1 MPFPASSLSVAVQ
14 AIAVFLDSQFTEEVN
29 ITVAHPQ
36 RASEIAKGT
45 GTTAHCLNLFAYRVA
60 PSGFHADAGS
70 DETHFLRINVLLTP
84 FPADIDTAAEDA
96 DLRILGHA
104 LRVLQSHP
112 VLPVSGP
119 PLPGTAITEPP
130 NRKNYR
136 LESVLL
142 APTMEEIN
150 HIWTTQGG
158 ELAYRLSAVYEFSL
172 IPIEPLQ
179 PRVTAPAPEA
189 VIIDSRLGL
198 EEASGGFIHLSEDS
212 RAYPLEEDGTPPTQ
226 WLPVQMLVA
235 ADDSLTNTLNVA
247 SDATG
252 VTLAIAGPQTESAAV
267 LVSWLLD
274 DDSSSDQPEQ
284 IIPIGSPLLDDV
296 AARVALSLTIPVNAV
311 SASIRIRPAVNG
323 AAIPDSPFG
332 NVLILKVEGA

>member
-1 MPFPASSLSVAVQ
+1 MPLPGSSLSVAVQ

-36 RASEIAKGT
+36 RASEIAKGA
-45 GTTAHCLNLFAYRVA
+45 GATAHCLNLFAYRVA

-84 FPADIDTAAEDA
+84 FPADIDTATEDV

-112 VLPVSGP
+112 VLPITTA
-119 PLPGTAITEPP
+119 PLPAAAMTEPP
-130 NRKNYR
+130 NRKDYR
-136 LESVLL
+136 LESILL

-158 ELAYRLSAVYEFSL
+158 ELAYRLSAVYEIAL

-179 PRVTAPAPEA
+179 PRVTAPPPEA
-189 VIIDSRLGL
+189 IIIDSRLGV
-198 EEASGGFIHLSEDS
+198 EDAAGGFNHLSEDS
-212 RAYPLEEDGTPPTQ
+212 RAYPLDTASTPPTQ

-235 ADDSLTNTLNVA
+235 GDDSLTNTLKVA
-247 SDATG
+247 SGATG
-252 VTLAIAGPQTESAAV
+252 VTLAIAGPQAASAAM

-274 DDSSSDQPEQ
+274 DNSGNDQTEQ
-284 IIPIGSPLLDDV
+284 VLPIGSPLLDD
-296 AARVALSLTIPVNAV
+296 AEARVTLLLAIPANAV
-311 SASIRIRPAVNG
+311 SASIRIRPAANG
-323 AAIPDSPFG
+323 TAIPDSPFG
-332 NVLILKVEGA
+332 NVLTLTVGDA

>member
-1 MPFPASSLSVAVQ
+1 MPVPVSSLSVAVQ

-36 RASEIAKGT
+36 RASEIAKGA
-45 GTTAHCLNLFAYRVA
+45 GTTAHCLNLFAYRIA

-70 DETHFLRINVLLTP
+70 DETHFLRINALLTP
-84 FPADIDTAAEDA
+84 FPADIDTAAEDV

-112 VLPVSGP
+112 ILPITVD

-130 NRKNYR
+130 DHKDYR
-136 LESVLL
+136 LESILL

-158 ELAYRLSAVYEFSL
+158 ELAYRLSAVYEFAL

-179 PRVTAPAPEA
+179 PRVTAPPPEA
-189 VIIDSRLGL
+189 IIIDSRLGV
-198 EEASGGFIHLSEDS
+198 EEASGEFIHLSEDS
-212 RAYPLEEDGTPPTQ
+212 RAFPLDNDSTPPTQ

-247 SDATG
+247 SDETD
-252 VTLAIAGPQTESAAV
+252 VTLAIAGPRAASAAV
-267 LVSWLLD
+267 LVSWLLS
-274 DDSSSDQPEQ
+274 DSSSSAQTEQ
-284 IIPIGSPLLDDV
+284 ILPIGSPLLDDTQ
-296 AARVALSLTIPVNAV
+296 ARVTLSLAIPANAV
-311 SASIRIRPAVNG
+311 SASISIRPAANG
-323 AAIPDSPFG
+323 TAIPDSPFG
-332 NVLILKVEGA
+332 NVLELTVGG